1 MGRCG
6 KPAASKAAALLLL
19 AGSLTRLQPSPHG
32 CPSGA
37 PIATFQLSVEN
48 TSSEPLLPVR
58 SVSQIRSGQHIF
70 YEPLDLT
77 ASLKKSGKIAL
88 ILAPAGLPASGHL
101 TVLDP
106 KPAAQPAQW
115 AVPYQ
120 TEVLGLVV
128 GPQGLD
134 VAKVSSLLDQD
145 HELMSQLADYAAQST
160 QVESLIEKLSSAEQ
174 ETDKGAALSAALGG
188 LAGSS
193 PSKLDSNASA
203 EAQAMALLRALNPAV
218 GAYNPLAPQPAARMQ
233 QSAGLAASLAGLFL
247 GNPVGLAV
255 DGAAMLNNLRTLLFP
270 GTDFRSALARPAF
283 SDGMTLCAAQGDVK
297 SRARLAYLW
306 ALRLPNDVAPAISV
320 GDSVHLPIGVKWAV
334 PVKWEGAS
342 KFPPLERVREW
353 TLVPQDDS
361 AGIPVTVKPL
371 PQSRSLEVDL
381 SRFSG
386 PPGVYRLT
394 GKWDWDR
401 LDVAGSFRLF
411 SLSTLEKARL
421 TEASQDRLVS
431 GSGQAAI
438 ELEGGDFQFVQ
449 SVGLRDAARPGAKPA
464 ELTFHT
470 LPLRGAAAPANLE
483 VLVNLREWKAGEY
496 QLLLTQPD
504 GSIHEVPLRILPP
517 NPSLQ
522 ALPLRAN
529 LGEARQKITLRG
541 SGLDRLERIES
552 EGASI
557 QLEPPRNP
565 EMREAEIQLRPDVKK
580 GASLGLLLYVEGLHS
595 PLRAPDAFTV
605 VGPRPCIARVE
616 RSLPENLGV
625 ALKPGEL
632 PAGSVSSFSMRVKNL
647 DSRPVLRFEC
657 IEPAKTLSAER
668 LHPGESRPGARL
680 EAAGSGTLFASVDP
694 GAIGQ
699 AGCTLVAVVKTA
711 DGISDP
717 YTLGQVVRL
726 PRIESFTLTEE
737 KLGDSGYAGVLKGE
751 NLETI
756 EKTGWDAQTGLP
768 VSDLPKP
775 VLGEGQKQM
784 LRIPVPW
791 PAPSPHA
798 PLYIWLQGETQGRQT
813 GAKY

>member
-1 MGRCG
+1 MGGCW
-6 KPAASKAAALLLL
+6 KPASGKAAALLLL
-19 AGSLTRLQPSPHG
+19 AGSLTRLQPSSHG

-48 TSSEPLLPVR
+48 TSSEPLLPAR
-58 SVSQIRSGQHIF
+58 SVSQIRPGQHIF
-70 YEPLDLT
+70 YEPLDLPPT
-77 ASLKKSGKIAL
+77 LQKSGKIAL
-88 ILAPAGLPASGHL
+88 ILVPAGLPGAGHL

-134 VAKVSSLLDQD
+134 VEKVSSLLDKDQ
-145 HELMSQLADYAAQST
+145 ELMSQLADYAAQST
-160 QVESLIEKLSSAEQ
+160 QVESLIEKLSSSEQ
-174 ETDKGAALSAALGG
+174 EPDKGTALSAALGG

-203 EAQAMALLRALNPAV
+203 EAQAMALLRAL

-255 DGAAMLNNLRTLLFP
+255 GSAAMLNNLRTLLFP

-283 SDGMTLCAAQGDVK
+283 SGGMTLCAAQGDVK
-297 SRARLAYLW
+297 SRARMAYLW
-306 ALRLPNDVAPAISV
+306 ALRVPNDVAPAISV
-320 GDSVHLPIGVKWAV
+320 GGSVHLPIGVKWTV
-334 PVKWEGAS
+334 PLKWEGSS

-353 TLVPQDDS
+353 TLAPQDDS
-361 AGIPVTVKPL
+361 APIPVAVKPL
-371 PQSRSLEVDL
+371 PQSHSLEVDL
-381 SRFSG
+381 SRFSA
-386 PPGVYRLT
+386 PPGVYRLA

-401 LDVAGSFRLF
+401 LEVAGSFRLF
-411 SLSTLEKARL
+411 AVSRLEKARL

-431 GSGQAAI
+431 GGGQVAI
-438 ELEGGDFQFVQ
+438 ELEGDDFQFVQ
-449 SVGLRDAARPGAKPA
+449 SVGLRNAARPAAKPV

-470 LPLRGAAAPANLE
+470 LPPQGSAEPPNLE
-483 VLVNLREWKAGEY
+483 ILLNMQEWKAGEY

-504 GSIHEVPLRILPP
+504 GSTREVPIRILPP

-522 ALPLRAN
+522 GLPLRVN
-529 LGEARQKITLRG
+529 VGEARQKITLRG

-557 QLEPPRNP
+557 QLEPARNP
-565 EMREAEIQLRPDVKK
+565 EMREAELQLHPDVKK
-580 GASLGLLLYVEGLHS
+580 GASLALLLYVEGLHR
-595 PLRAPDAFTV
+595 PLREPAAVTV
-605 VGPRPCIARVE
+605 AGPRPRIARVE
-616 RSLPENLGV
+616 SSLPENLGV

-632 PAGSVSSFSMRVKNL
+632 PAGSVTSFSMRVKNL
-647 DSRPVLRFEC
+647 DSRPALRLEC
-657 IEPAKTLSAER
+657 VERAKTLSAQK
-668 LHPGESRPGARL
+668 LHPGESRSSARL
-680 EAAGSGTLFASVDP
+680 EAAGSGTLFVSVDP

-699 AGCTLVAVVKTA
+699 AGCTLAGVVETA
-711 DGISDP
+711 DGASDP
-717 YTLGQVVRL
+717 YTLGQVIRL

-737 KLGDSGYAGVLKGE
+737 KLGDTGYAGILKGE

-784 LRIPVPW
+784 LRIAVPW

-813 GAKY
+813 RAKY